1 MGMVPRLGVL
11 FANQETLVR
20 TVPDDAFYYLQ
31 TARHIAAGDG
41 STFDGLHPTNGYHPL
56 WMLTLVPFSV
66 IAQDLVAFTRLALV
80 LSILCGLLS
89 AALLHLLL
97 RRLTTAWWIPPLGAG
112 LYFLNSQAIVSNLN
126 GLETSLSTLFFV
138 ASAYLTVRAG
148 QERQTTGQAVL
159 LGLCLGL
166 LFLARTDNAFYIAM
180 FVLIAFVRT
189 WKSEM
194 PASGEKG
201 VGLSAGRR
209 GTGIAASRA
218 VARTG
223 ATIAVSAAVVAPWL
237 AWNLASFGAIVQSS
251 GLAIPYLLQESYRL
265 EGHTDAEM
273 FQRSVAHF
281 ASFFRAGFFNFLG
294 MPAFLFVPAALLCV
308 VVLGYAWRNGQGSR
322 QQQGLRSSLEGHSSL
337 RAAIGVVGP
346 LWVAAILLVFTHTFI
361 RWNPRDWYFD
371 QMIALSALTF
381 CLALIALNPVET
393 IPRAL
398 HRALRRLAPGTSEGN
413 LRPPMLRRIVA
424 GVGKVAVAVLLLV
437 PLVLGSMRLW
447 NGIYPHQVELLDAAY
462 WLKANTAP
470 GEIAAGFNSG
480 IMGFFSDRPVVNLDG
495 VMNNAA
501 YLAITKKDLAAF
513 MEQAQV
519 RYYVDFDPQMV
530 DLYARFMGDAESRV
544 SRVPVAAFERPNI
557 DWYDSVVRAYR
568 LDWLDQ
574 GLR

>member
-1 MGMVPRLGVL
+1 MGMVPRLYVL
-11 FANQETLVR
+11 FGDQDTLVR
-20 TVPDDAFYYLQ
+20 TIPDDAFYYLQ

-66 IAQDLVAFTRLALV
+66 IAQDSVAFTRLALA

-89 AALLHLLL
+89 AGLLHLLL

-138 ASAYLTVRAG
+138 ASAYLSVRAG

-194 PASGEKG
+194 PASGERA
-201 VGLSAGRR
+201 VGPGAGRR

-223 ATIAVSAAVVAPWL
+223 ATIAVSAAIVVPWL
-237 AWNLASFGAIVQSS
+237 AWNLTSFGSIVQSS

-308 VVLGYAWRNGQGSR
+308 VVLGYAWRNG
-322 QQQGLRSSLEGHSSL
+322 RSSLEGHSSL

-381 CLALIALNPVET
+381 CLALIALNPGET
-393 IPRAL
+393 IPRVL
-398 HRALRRLAPGTSEGN
+398 HLALRRLAPGTSEGI

-424 GVGKVAVAVLLLV
+424 VVGKVAVAILLLV

-447 NGIYPHQVELLDAAY
+447 NGIYPHQAELLDAAY

-501 YLAITKKDLAAF
+501 YVAITKKDLAAF
-513 MEQAQV
+513 MEQSQV

-544 SRVPVAAFERPNI
+544 SRVPLAAFERPNI

>member
-1 MGMVPRLGVL
+1 M
-11 FANQETLVR
+11 R
-20 TVPDDAFYYLQ
+20 TIPDDAFYYLQ

-66 IAQDLVAFTRLALV
+66 IAQDSVAFTRLALA
-80 LSILCGLLS
+80 LSILCSLLS
-89 AALLHLLL
+89 AAVFHLLL

-138 ASAYLTVRAG
+138 ALAYLVIPAG
-148 QERQTTGQAVL
+148 QERQTTRQAVL

-166 LFLARTDNAFYIAM
+166 LFLARTDNAFYIGM
-180 FVLIAFVRT
+180 FFLVVLVRT

-194 PASGEKG
+194 PASGERAVSPG
-201 VGLSAGRR
+201 AGTR

-223 ATIAVSAAVVAPWL
+223 ATIAVAAAVVAPWL
-237 AWNLASFGAIVQSS
+237 AWNLASFGSIVQSS
-251 GLAIPYLLQESYRL
+251 GLAIPHLLQESYRL

-294 MPAFLFVPAALLCV
+294 IPAFLFVPAALLCG
-308 VVLGYAWRNGQGSR
+308 VVLGYAWRNGRGSLS
-322 QQQGLRSSLEGHSSL
+322 QQGVRASLEGQSSL

-381 CLALIALNPVET
+381 CLALIALNPGET
-393 IPRAL
+393 IPKAL
-398 HRALRRLAPGTSEGN
+398 HLALRRLAPGVSEVI

-501 YLAITKKDLAAF
+501 YVAITKKDLAAF
-513 MEQAQV
+513 MEQSQV